1 MTNRRYVQTNEAPK
15 AIGPYSQG
23 VVMGDLVFLSGQ
35 IALVPETG
43 EMINGSVIEETAQI
57 FKNIGALL
65 KSQNLTF
72 ENIVKATIFLT
83 DMSKFA
89 EVNAEYGKYFPTNPP
104 ARSCV
109 GVASLPRS
117 AKVEIEIIAGL

>member
-1 MTNRRYVQTNEAPK
+1 MPTRTYIQTDEAPK

-23 VVMGDLVFLSGQ
+23 VALCHLVFLSGQ

-43 EMINGSVIEETAQI
+43 ELVKGSVTEETEQI

-65 KSQNLTF
+65 RAKDLTF

-89 EVNAEYGKYFPTNPP
+89 EVNAEYAKYFPTNPP

-109 GVASLPRS
+109 GVASLPRG
-117 AKVEIEIIAGL
+117 AQVEIEVIAGI

>member
-1 MTNRRYVQTNEAPK
+1 MAQKHYIQTNEAPK

-23 VVMGDLVFLSGQ
+23 VVMGDVVFLSGQ
-35 IALVPETG
+35 IALIPETG
-43 EMINGSVIEETAQI
+43 EMVNGSVTEETEQI
-57 FKNIGALL
+57 FKNISALL
-65 KSQNLTF
+65 RSQNLTF
-72 ENIVKATIFLT
+72 ENIVKVTIFLT

-89 EVNAEYGKYFPTNPP
+89 EVNTEYSKYFPANPP

-117 AKVEIEIIAGL
+117 AKVEIEVVAGR